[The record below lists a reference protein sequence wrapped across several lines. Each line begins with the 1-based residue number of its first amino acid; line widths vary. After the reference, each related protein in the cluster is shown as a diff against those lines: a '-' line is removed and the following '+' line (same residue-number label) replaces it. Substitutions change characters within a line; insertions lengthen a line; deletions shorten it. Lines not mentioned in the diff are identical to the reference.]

1 MNQLFSA
8 VAKLVLYLWYNECR
22 NKYFTFYAQ
31 FFRSL
36 AAALS
41 PVSTWM
47 GDRLKICEFFFHF
60 FLDFSSFQAFSFDFR
75 SYEYIRI
82 IK

>member
-36 AAALS
+36 SGQLAAALI

-47 GDRLKICEFFFHF
+47 GDRLKICEIF
-60 FLDFSSFQAFSFDFR
+60 FSFF
-75 SYEYIRI
+75 S
-82 IK
+82 